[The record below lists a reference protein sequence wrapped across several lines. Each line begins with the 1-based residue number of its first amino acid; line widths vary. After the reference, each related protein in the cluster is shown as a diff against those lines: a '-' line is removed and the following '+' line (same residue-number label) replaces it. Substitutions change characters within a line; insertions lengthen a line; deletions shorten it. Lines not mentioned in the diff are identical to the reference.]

1 MKMQELKLKTPSELK
16 DILLKSKREHM
27 SFRFQKVNA
36 QLTSPAEMRKV
47 RRTIARI
54 KTMMH
59 AAEQKKS

>member
-27 SFRFQKVNA
+27 NFRFQKVNA

-54 KTMMH
+54 KTMLH
-59 AAEQKKS
+59 AAEQKNS